1 MTLSRNSHLMFVTS
15 ILRSLNVMTKPR
27 PLSPHL
33 QIYRLPLPALMS
45 ISHRLSGVV
54 LSTGTI
60 FLAVWLMMLAAGET
74 SFALAQSVVGHP
86 LSQLVLF
93 GYSVALFYHAC
104 NGVRHLFWDAVIGV
118 NIPAIYA
125 SGRVAIAL
133 AIVLTGLFWAVIY
146 LSLIHI

>member
-1 MTLSRNSHLMFVTS
+1 MNLTKSNLSMVVAS
-15 ILRSLNVMTKPR
+15 ILWSVNAMTKPR

-54 LSTGTI
+54 LSTGTV
-60 FLAVWLMMLAAGET
+60 LVAVWLMMLAAGEI
-74 SFALAQSVVGHP
+74 SFELAQSVVGHP
-86 LSQLVLF
+86 LGQLVLF
-93 GYSVALFYHAC
+93 GYTAALFYHAC

-125 SGRVAIAL
+125 SGRFAIAL
-133 AIVLTGLFWAVIY
+133 AVVLT
-146 LSLIHI
+146 

>member
-1 MTLSRNSHLMFVTS
+1 MTFNGNSHVMFVAS
-15 ILRSLNVMTKPR
+15 ILRSVNVMTKPR

-60 FLAVWLMMLAAGET
+60 FVAVWLMMLAAGET
-74 SFALAQSVVGHP
+74 SFALAQSVVSHP
-86 LSQLVLF
+86 VCQLVLF

-146 LSLIHI
+146 S

>member
-1 MTLSRNSHLMFVTS
+1 MNLSRNSRVMFVTS
-15 ILRSLNVMTKPR
+15 ILWSVNAMKKPR

-54 LSTGTI
+54 LSTGTV
-60 FLAVWLMMLAAGET
+60 LVAVWLMMLAAGEI
-74 SFALAQSVVGHP
+74 SFELAQSVVGHP
-86 LSQLVLF
+86 LGQLVLF
-93 GYSVALFYHAC
+93 GYTGALFYHAC

-133 AIVLTGLFWAVIY
+133 AVVLTGLFWLVIY
-146 LSLIHI
+146 W

>member
-1 MTLSRNSHLMFVTS
+1 MVMIR
-15 ILRSLNVMTKPR
+15 ILRSVNVMSKPR

-54 LSTGTI
+54 LSTGTV
-60 FLAVWLMMLAAGET
+60 LVAVWLMMMAAGEIY
-74 SFALAQSVVGHP
+74 FGLAQSVVGHP
-86 LSQLVLF
+86 LGQLVLF

-118 NIPAIYA
+118 NIPAIYT
-125 SGRVAIAL
+125 SGGFAIAL
-133 AIVLTGLFWAVIY
+133 AVVLTGLFWLIIY
-146 LSLIHI
+146 S

>member
-1 MTLSRNSHLMFVTS
+1 MTLSRNSHVMFVAS

-60 FLAVWLMMLAAGET
+60 FVAVWLMMLAAGET

-93 GYSVALFYHAC
+93 SYSVALFYHAC

-146 LSLIHI
+146 S

>member
-1 MTLSRNSHLMFVTS
+1 MTLSRNSHVMFVVS
-15 ILRSLNVMTKPR
+15 ILRSVNVMTKPR

-60 FLAVWLMMLAAGET
+60 FVAVWLMMLAAGET

-146 LSLIHI
+146 S

>member
-1 MTLSRNSHLMFVTS
+1 MSR
-15 ILRSLNVMTKPR
+15 PR

-60 FLAVWLMMLAAGET
+60 LVAIWLMMLAAGEA
-74 SFALAQSVVGHP
+74 SFALAQTVVSHP
-86 LSQLVLF
+86 LGQLVLF

-104 NGVRHLFWDAVIGV
+104 NGVRHLFWDAVIGL
-118 NIPAIYA
+118 NIPAIYK

-133 AIVLTGLFWAVIY
+133 AAVLTVLFWAALYV
-146 LSLIHI
+146 

>member
-1 MTLSRNSHLMFVTS
+1 MTLKRNRHVMFVAS
-15 ILRSLNVMTKPR
+15 ILRSLNEMTKPR

-60 FLAVWLMMLAAGET
+60 FVAVWLMMLAAGET

-133 AIVLTGLFWAVIY
+133 ATVLTGLFWAVIF
-146 LSLIHI
+146 S

>member
-1 MTLSRNSHLMFVTS
+1 MNLSRNSRVMFVAS
-15 ILRSLNVMTKPR
+15 SLWSVNAMTKPR

-54 LSTGTI
+54 LSTGTV
-60 FLAVWLMMLAAGET
+60 LVAVWLMMLAAGEI
-74 SFALAQSVVGHP
+74 SFELAQSAVGHP
-86 LSQLVLF
+86 LGQLVLF
-93 GYSVALFYHAC
+93 GYTAALFYHAC

-133 AIVLTGLFWAVIY
+133 AVVLTGLFWLVIY
-146 LSLIHI
+146 W

>member
-1 MTLSRNSHLMFVTS
+1 MTLSRNSHVMFVAS
-15 ILRSLNVMTKPR
+15 ILRSVNVMTKPR

-60 FLAVWLMMLAAGET
+60 FVAVWLMMLAAGET

-133 AIVLTGLFWAVIY
+133 AVVLTGLFWVVIY
-146 LSLIHI
+146 W

>member
-1 MTLSRNSHLMFVTS
+1 MTLSRKSPVMFVTS

-45 ISHRLSGVV
+45 ISHRLSGVL

-60 FLAVWLMMLAAGET
+60 FVAVWLMMLAAGET

-93 GYSVALFYHAC
+93 GYTVALFYHAC
-104 NGVRHLFWDAVIGV
+104 NGVRHLFWDAVIGLNV
-118 NIPAIYA
+118 PAIYA

-146 LSLIHI
+146 S

>member
-1 MTLSRNSHLMFVTS
+1 MTLSRKSHVMFVTS

-54 LSTGTI
+54 LSTGTV
-60 FLAVWLMMLAAGET
+60 LVAVWLMMLAAGEI
-74 SFALAQSVVGHP
+74 SFELAQSVVGHP
-86 LSQLVLF
+86 LGQLVL
-93 GYSVALFYHAC
+93 
-104 NGVRHLFWDAVIGV
+104 
-118 NIPAIYA
+118 
-125 SGRVAIAL
+125 
-133 AIVLTGLFWAVIY
+133 

>member
-1 MTLSRNSHLMFVTS
+1 MTLSRNSQVMFLAS
-15 ILRSLNVMTKPR
+15 ILRSVNVMTKPR

-45 ISHRLSGVV
+45 ISHRLSGVM

-60 FLAVWLMMLAAGET
+60 FVAVWLMMLAAGET

-146 LSLIHI
+146 S

>member
-1 MTLSRNSHLMFVTS
+1 MILPKGDRFMVVIK
-15 ILRSLNVMTKPR
+15 ILRSVNVMTKPR

-45 ISHRLSGVV
+45 ISHRLSGVI
-54 LSTGTI
+54 LSTGT
-60 FLAVWLMMLAAGET
+60 LLVAVWLMMLAAGES
-74 SFALAQSVVGHP
+74 SFDLAQSVVGH
-86 LSQLVLF
+86 LLGQLVLF

-125 SGRVAIAL
+125 SGRFAIAL
-133 AIVLTGLFWAVIY
+133 AVVLTGLFWAFIY
-146 LSLIHI
+146 S

>member
-1 MTLSRNSHLMFVTS
+1 
-15 ILRSLNVMTKPR
+15 MTKPR

-60 FLAVWLMMLAAGET
+60 FVAVWLMMLAAGET
-74 SFALAQSVVGHP
+74 SFALAQSVVGQP

-125 SGRVAIAL
+125 SGRVTIVL
-133 AIVLTGLFWAVIY
+133 AVVLTGLFWLVIY
-146 LSLIHI
+146 W

>member
-1 MTLSRNSHLMFVTS
+1 MS
-15 ILRSLNVMTKPR
+15 KPR

-45 ISHRLSGVV
+45 ITHRLSGVA
-54 LSTGTI
+54 LSTGT
-60 FLAVWLMMLAAGET
+60 LLVAVWLMMLAAGEVY
-74 SFALAQSVVGHP
+74 FDLAQSVVNHP
-86 LSQLVLF
+86 LGQLVLF
-93 GYSVALFYHAC
+93 GYSVAMFYHAC

-125 SGRVAIAL
+125 SGRFSIAL

-146 LSLIHI
+146 S

>member
-1 MTLSRNSHLMFVTS
+1 MTLSRNSRVMFVAS
-15 ILRSLNVMTKPR
+15 ILRSVNVMTKPR

-60 FLAVWLMMLAAGET
+60 SVAVWLMMLAAGET

-133 AIVLTGLFWAVIY
+133 AVVLTGLFWLVIY
-146 LSLIHI
+146 W

>member
-1 MTLSRNSHLMFVTS
+1 MTLRRKSHVMFVTS

-60 FLAVWLMMLAAGET
+60 FVAVWLMMLAAGET
-74 SFALAQSVVGHP
+74 SFALAQSVVDHP

-104 NGVRHLFWDAVIGV
+104 NGVRHLFWDAVIGL

-133 AIVLTGLFWAVIY
+133 AVVLTGLFWLVIY
-146 LSLIHI
+146 W

>member
-1 MTLSRNSHLMFVTS
+1 MFVAS
-15 ILRSLNVMTKPR
+15 ILWSVNVMTKPR

-54 LSTGTI
+54 LSTGTV
-60 FLAVWLMMLAAGET
+60 LVAVWLMMLAAGEI
-74 SFALAQSVVGHP
+74 SFELAQSVVDHP
-86 LSQLVLF
+86 LGQLVLF
-93 GYSVALFYHAC
+93 GYTAALFYHAC

-125 SGRVAIAL
+125 SGRIAIAL
-133 AIVLTGLFWAVIY
+133 AVVLTGLFWLVIY
-146 LSLIHI
+146 W

>member
-1 MTLSRNSHLMFVTS
+1 MNLTRNSRVVVVSS
-15 ILRSLNVMTKPR
+15 ILRSVNVMTRPR

-33 QIYRLPLPALMS
+33 QVYRLPLPALMS
-45 ISHRLSGVV
+45 ISHRLSGIV
-54 LSTGTI
+54 LSTGTV
-60 FLAVWLMMLAAGET
+60 LVAAWLMMLAAGET
-74 SFALAQSVVGHP
+74 SFALVQSVVDHP

-125 SGRVAIAL
+125 SGRFAIAL
-133 AIVLTGLFWAVIY
+133 AVVLTGLFWAVIY
-146 LSLIHI
+146 N

>member
-1 MTLSRNSHLMFVTS
+1 MTLSRNSHVMFVAS
-15 ILRSLNVMTKPR
+15 ILRSVNVMTKPR

-60 FLAVWLMMLAAGET
+60 FVAVWLMMLAAGET

-104 NGVRHLFWDAVIGV
+104 NGIRHLFWDAVIGV

-125 SGRVAIAL
+125 SGRVAIML
-133 AIVLTGLFWAVIY
+133 AVVLTGLFWAVIY
-146 LSLIHI
+146 S

>member
-1 MTLSRNSHLMFVTS
+1 MFVAS
-15 ILRSLNVMTKPR
+15 ILRSVNVMTKPR

-60 FLAVWLMMLAAGET
+60 FVAVWLMMLAAGET
-74 SFALAQSVVGHP
+74 SFDLAQSVVVHP

-104 NGVRHLFWDAVIGV
+104 NGVRHLFWDAVSGV

-133 AIVLTGLFWAVIY
+133 AVVLTGLFWLVIY
-146 LSLIHI
+146 W

>member
-1 MTLSRNSHLMFVTS
+1 MTLSRKSHVMFVTS

-60 FLAVWLMMLAAGET
+60 FVAVWLMMLAAGET

-104 NGVRHLFWDAVIGV
+104 NGVRHLFWDAVIGL

-125 SGRVAIAL
+125 SGRVALAL
-133 AIVLTGLFWAVIY
+133 AVVLTGLFWLVI
-146 LSLIHI
+146 HW

>member
-1 MTLSRNSHLMFVTS
+1 MSR
-15 ILRSLNVMTKPR
+15 PR

-60 FLAVWLMMLAAGET
+60 LVAIWLMMLAAGEA
-74 SFALAQSVVGHP
+74 SFAMAQTVVSHP
-86 LSQLVLF
+86 LGQLVLF

-104 NGVRHLFWDAVIGV
+104 NGVRHLFWDAVIGL
-118 NIPAIYA
+118 NIPAIYK
-125 SGRVAIAL
+125 SGQAVLVL
-133 AIVLTGLFWAVIY
+133 AIMLTAGLWG
-146 LSLIHI
+146 LIFSVA